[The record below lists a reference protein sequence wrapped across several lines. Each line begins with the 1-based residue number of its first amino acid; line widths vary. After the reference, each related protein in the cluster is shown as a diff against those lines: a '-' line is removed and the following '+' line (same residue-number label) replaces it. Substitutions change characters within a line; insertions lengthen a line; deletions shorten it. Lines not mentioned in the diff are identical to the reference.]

1 MPHPI
6 QDRKWRGDGWER
18 EEWYGQEMRRAGRRM
33 KREGGDRKEEV
44 SKGAWRKGEGGKL
57 KGNQGLRTHR
67 TRDTSAPVHEA
78 ISALRLSGPNGETVR
93 TVGPDTSVLGPG
105 HFRTSAAV
113 SSYCAYGR
121 TSPRQCIH

>member
-18 EEWYGQEMRRAGRRM
+18 EEWYGQEMRREGRRM

-67 TRDTSAPVHEA
+67 TQDSSDPRYFGTSARRHFG
-78 ISALRLSGPNGETVR
+78 IETVR
-93 TVGPDTSVLGPG
+93 S
-105 HFRTSAAV
+105 
-113 SSYCAYGR
+113 
-121 TSPRQCIH
+121 